1 MGARALKGTYMEM
14 ETKNMGPEVEK
25 KTNPQESS
33 SSSEVKVDENE
44 PSHIDFSR
52 LSALANPSEE
62 KEKWYKS
69 LGNSTIETL
78 LSIGLFI
85 ISILWDVVK
94 SLWLVIKTIGLFFY
108 KAPVAIG
115 RFFRK
120 LHRIWRESD
129 GAVRA
134 SFFICGFGSFKRKQ
148 IGNGLIFLAVQ
159 VVFVLFMVLSGGLNL
174 FNLIFLGEKA
184 QGDFFGDPTL
194 ELPNYTSI
202 NSLILGLLT
211 ILFICAYLF
220 VWYSN
225 IKSAYDAYVI
235 VHQYDFLGA
244 KQDALYFIQHLDEFP
259 EAYSEAEDGNGK
271 AKLVFLKPSALKK
284 CMRETYGFSHLS
296 ALYISYIRPDR
307 VNIRPESKFA
317 TWRRTV
323 AYNWYRH
330 YDAFRQK
337 KLNGSYSS
345 VYAKHLTWEW
355 REKPSKCGFPIVE
368 SELTA
373 AINSHRH
380 TFDKYNRY
388 NPIVRDNLAQLE
400 ILDRPELLQDAI
412 FQLDPRSVSN
422 GLQPIPLDEPKLNAK
437 VIASRVVGAFE
448 CAWAPALFASKCYLE
463 ARKVA
468 STTGRDVLEVLAEKT
483 ALLHEKHDSF
493 VEKYSVD
500 GVASARGIGTAYEDY
515 DLLRASF
522 DQGKNVFITEAMSAH
537 HLSVEDAKRVY
548 EDYSFAL
555 RATKDDPEGTKRLLH
570 KMGERRKT
578 VVALYEST
586 PLYGQPIHF
595 SKKCKQFLDEKF
607 AVTVLTL
614 PVLGA
619 IITSILPLLFSIVIA
634 FTNMNNN
641 GSTQFN
647 GTLGIFDWSL
657 QSFEFFTGSSKTNL
671 FPTFMYVLGWTL
683 TWAFFATFL
692 NYIFGIVLA
701 LLINNKHIRLKKM
714 WRTFFVIS
722 IAIPQ
727 FITLLAMSKIFGNGG
742 PINTWLYTHGYVD
755 SLENF
760 WLMDNS
766 NNSFMPKLLLILIN
780 CWIGV
785 PYTMLS
791 TTGILMNIP
800 EDLYESAKID
810 GASPWKQFWKITM
823 PYILFVTG
831 PSLLTTFIGNIN
843 NFNVIFF
850 LTGGGPSSSLGKS
863 PVMLQAKAQTTDLLI
878 TWLYKLTINNP
889 DTPQYGTGSVIGIL
903 IFVVCA
909 FFSLIVYKRL
919 GSTQNEEA
927 FQ

>member
-1 MGARALKGTYMEM
+1 MGARALKGTYMEID
-14 ETKNMGPEVEK
+14 TKNMGPEVEK

-85 ISILWDVVK
+85 VSILWDVVK
-94 SLWLVIKTIGLFFY
+94 SLWLVIKTIGLFFV
-108 KAPVAIG
+108 KAPLAIG

-134 SFFICGFGSFKRKQ
+134 SFFVCGVGNFKRKQ
-148 IGNGLIFLAVQ
+148 IGNGLIFLVVQ
-159 VVFVLFMVLSGGLNL
+159 IIFVLFMAFSGGVNI

-184 QGDFFGDPTL
+184 QGQFWGDPTL
-194 ELPNYTSI
+194 ELPNQTSI

-220 VWYSN
+220 VWYGN

-235 VHQYDFLGA
+235 VHQYDFLAA

-259 EAYSEAEDGNGK
+259 ETYEESVDANGK
-271 AKLVFLKPSALKK
+271 TVLAFLKPSKLKA
-284 CMRETYGFSHLS
+284 CMRKTYGFSKLS
-296 ALYISYIRPDR
+296 ALYVSYIRPDR
-307 VNIRPESKFA
+307 INIRPESKFA
-317 TWRRTV
+317 TWRRSV
-323 AYNWYRH
+323 AYGWYRR
-330 YDAFRQK
+330 YSAFREK
-337 KLNGSYSS
+337 KLNGSHSS
-345 VYAKHLTWEW
+345 VYAKYLTWEW
-355 REKPSKCGFPIVE
+355 RDKPSKFGFSIVE
-368 SELTA
+368 NELTA
-373 AINSHRH
+373 AINAHRH

-388 NPIVRDNLAQLE
+388 NPTVRDNLAQLE
-400 ILDRPELLQDAI
+400 ILDKPALLQDAI
-412 FQLDPRSVSN
+412 FQMDPRSVSN
-422 GLQPIPLDEPKLNAK
+422 GLPAIPADVEKLNPK
-437 VIASRVVGAFE
+437 VVASRVVGAFE
-448 CAWAPALFASKCYLE
+448 CAWAPALFASKMYIE
-463 ARKVA
+463 SRDIAKK
-468 STTGRDVLEVLAEKT
+468 TGRETLEVLAEKT
-483 ALLHEKHDSF
+483 AILHEQHDTF
-493 VEKYSVD
+493 VEKYSVEA
-500 GVASARGIGTAYEDY
+500 VNSALGIGAAYNDY
-515 DLLRASF
+515 DLLRSAF
-522 DQGKNVFITEAMSAH
+522 DQGKNVFVSEAMSAH
-537 HLSVEDAKRVY
+537 GLSQEDAKRVY
-548 EDYSFAL
+548 EDYSFAIKS
-555 RATKDDPEGTKRLLH
+555 TKDDPEGTSHLLSQ
-570 KMGERRKT
+570 MADRRKT
-578 VVALYEST
+578 VEKLYEAT

-619 IITSILPLLFSIVIA
+619 IITSVLPLLFSIIIA
-634 FTNMNNN
+634 FTDMNNN
-641 GSTQFN
+641 GSTQYN
-647 GTLGIFDWSL
+647 ATLGIFDWSF
-657 QSFEFFTGSSKTNL
+657 QSFQFFTGVGKTNL

-683 TWAFFATFL
+683 TWAFFATFT

-701 LLINNKHIRLKKM
+701 LLINNKHIHLKKM

-727 FITLLAMSKIFGNGG
+727 FITLLAMSKIFGDGG
-742 PINTWLYTHGYVD
+742 PINSWLKDLGVVEGL
-755 SLENF
+755 SNF
-760 WLMDNS
+760 WLTDNS
-766 NNSFMPKLLLILIN
+766 NNSIRPKLLLILIN
-780 CWIGV
+780 CWVGV

-800 EDLYESAKID
+800 EDLYESARID

-850 LTGGGPSSSLGKS
+850 LTGGGPAATIGKS
-863 PVMLQAKAQTTDLLI
+863 PVLLQAQAQTTDLLI

-889 DTPQYGTGSVIGIL
+889 ESPQYGTGSVIGIL